1 MSKVLQLIRRMIENI
16 LLFAQHGSGITL
28 RKYQEGVAIAV
39 VDSVVHGKGLSFVVM
54 FPRQSGKNELQ
65 AQIEAY
71 LLLLYSQIGGEIVK
85 VSPTW
90 KPQSLNAMHRLERTL
105 TKNLITRPRWVKER
119 DYIYKMGEAR
129 IFFLSGRPEAN
140 VVGATA
146 STLLEVDEA
155 QDVQT
160 AKYDKEINPM
170 AASTNATRVFWGTA
184 WTSTTLLAREL
195 RAALAAEAADG
206 VRRAFVMT
214 ATEVS
219 AEVAAYGKF
228 VEEQVTKMGR
238 NHPMIRTQFFSEEI
252 DTDAG
257 MFPAARVAL
266 MYGMHSFIPIPAPGY
281 IYAFLIDVAG
291 EDENKNTSS
300 GVQGLHRDEGDIG
313 DLKNPERDKTVL
325 TIVEV
330 DLNTISDELLK
341 APTYRVVNRQSW
353 VGDSQVFLYGVIRAL
368 ADTWKPRYLVI
379 DATGIGAGLASFL
392 DRAFPGRVL
401 PYVFNASTKSK
412 LGWDFISVIETG
424 RFRDGLVGATPQ
436 GGAEASGFAPQ
447 QASLQASFFQQLEHC
462 QIEVVEGPD
471 KKIKWGVPAGMRDAA
486 TGEILHDDLILSAAL
501 CAVLDGQAWS
511 IGGGTVVIQAK
522 DVLDDLDSG
531 RF

>member
-1 MSKVLQLIRRMIENI
+1 VSKVLDLIRRMIENI
-16 LLFAQHGSGITL
+16 LLFSEHGSEITL
-28 RKYQEGVAIAV
+28 RKYQEGVAVAV
-39 VDSVVHGKGLSFVVM
+39 VDSVIHGKGLSFVVM

-90 KPQSLNAMHRLERTL
+90 KPQSLNAMRRLERTL

-170 AASTNATRVFWGTA
+170 AASTNATRIFWGTA

-195 RAALAAEAADG
+195 RAALAAEARDG
-206 VRRAFVMT
+206 IRRAFVMT

-228 VEEQVTKMGR
+228 VEEQVSKMGR

-257 MFPAARVAL
+257 MFPSARIAL

-291 EDENKNTSS
+291 EDENKN
-300 GVQGLHRDEGDIG
+300 RDGGDIG
-313 DLKNPERDKTVL
+313 DAELAHPERDKTIL
-325 TIVEV
+325 TIVEI
-330 DLNTISDELLK
+330 DLNTISDEMLK

-353 VGDSQVFLYGVIRAL
+353 IGDSQVFLYGVIRAL

-392 DRAFPGRVL
+392 EKSLPGRVL
-401 PYVFNASTKSK
+401 PYVFNSSTKSK

-424 RFRDGLVGATPQ
+424 RFRDGA
-436 GGAEASGFAPQ
+436 GGDPQ
-447 QASLQASFFQQLEHC
+447 QIYLHNTFLNQLSHC

-501 CAVLDGQAWS
+501 CAVLDGQVWT

-522 DVLDDLDSG
+522 DVLEDLDNG